1 MTKSIDEQLESIKI
15 QVKDDL
21 KKEFNTKIDL
31 TFTKVKQ
38 ELHSDLSTSLL
49 TQLKET
55 ENKINANNLALQKV
69 EKKQTEDT
77 WASVVNKKKLTNNQK
92 EIINTITNSIKENEL
107 REKNIEIIGLP
118 EPIGDTFSEKQK
130 NDRTLLHKLFDSIG
144 IDKSKLVHHKRF
156 KPHINKPSFL
166 IITLP
171 NVYDKFEVLKATRQL
186 RSNAEYTNV
195 YFNLDQTAAQRYQ
208 SKLLRDQRKKL
219 NDERTE
225 NDKKNFIY
233 IIKGI
238 KIIKKPIT
246 SNQTY

>member
-1 MTKSIDEQLESIKI
+1 M
-15 QVKDDL
+15 
-21 KKEFNTKIDL
+21 
-31 TFTKVKQ
+31 
-38 ELHSDLSTSLL
+38 
-49 TQLKET
+49 
-55 ENKINANNLALQKV
+55 
-69 EKKQTEDT
+69 
-77 WASVVNKKKLTNNQK
+77 VN
-92 EIINTITNSIKENEL
+92 
-107 REKNIEIIGLP
+107 
-118 EPIGDTFSEKQK
+118 
-130 NDRTLLHKLFDSIG
+130 
-144 IDKSKLVHHKRF
+144 HKRF
-156 KPHINKPSFL
+156 KSHINKPSFL

-246 SNQTY
+246 NNQTY

>member
-1 MTKSIDEQLESIKI
+1 MSNEYYNKLEIDIILESFRKKITKYINNTKKSIDEQLEAFKI

-49 TQLKET
+49 TQL
-55 ENKINANNLALQKV
+55 
-69 EKKQTEDT
+69 
-77 WASVVNKKKLTNNQK
+77 S
-92 EIINTITNSIKENEL
+92 
-107 REKNIEIIGLP
+107 
-118 EPIGDTFSEKQK
+118 DTFSEKQK

-246 SNQTY
+246 NNQTY